1 MDQEVAYWS
10 FQKKGENF
18 LIFGFTVFV
27 FIQCHNNNGL
37 LEKNVFTKNFSEIYE
52 IINCIISKSFF
63 NREKHLDFTKQYLSE
78 IFLIS
83 TVYRSSQWRCSLF
96 KKGLHTN
103 FAKFTGK
110 HLCLSLFFNKVAG
123 LRPEVCNF
131 IKK

>member
-1 MDQEVAYWS
+1 M
-10 FQKKGENF
+10 GENF

-63 NREKHLDFTKQYLSE
+63 NREKHLDFTKQHLSE

-83 TVYRSSQWRCSLF
+83 TVYRSSQRRCSLR
-96 KKGLHTN
+96 KG
-103 FAKFTGK
+103 
-110 HLCLSLFFNKVAG
+110 
-123 LRPEVCNF
+123 F
-131 IKK
+131 IQISQNSQENTCA